1 MATVELHWDPFD
13 QDDPGPCIDVVVMNS
28 RDVMEAGRSIGL
40 DYPEPLRMR
49 ALLDTGA
56 SITVISK
63 KFANYCKL
71 FQTNEGSEVTAIG
84 ATHRCAEHAG
94 SISFPGTGLR
104 GFDPIRII
112 SAVFVKER
120 YYAILIGRDILR
132 NWVISF
138 DGRSRRVTIT
148 D

>member
-138 DGRSRRVTIT
+138 DGRSKRVTIT